1 MTASF
6 AADTAL
12 DATGEGR
19 WDTRLSSAWS
29 IGENSN
35 GGYLLTPALRAAHEI
50 SGHPD
55 LLTVTTHFFRPG
67 QGDQPAEVT
76 AEVMKLGRTMTTV
89 RAELAQD
96 GKARVALMAGF
107 GDLNAESRHEFAWAP
122 TMPDIAAPDDCA
134 DPFDAIDGLISTL
147 EQSCD
152 LRIDAERLAASKA
165 AGRAELFGWL
175 RFANGADPDALALP
189 FFADAFVPSVFAAT
203 GPTGWVPSLEL
214 TVQVRQRP
222 APGWIAIHAEAE
234 DMGNGKLIETAKL
247 WDSTGVLVAHSRQLM
262 LLL

>member
-1 MTASF
+1 MTANF
-6 AADTAL
+6 TADTAI
-12 DATGEGR
+12 DATGDGQ
-19 WDTRLSSAWS
+19 WNTALSSAWS
-29 IGENSN
+29 IGDNSN
-35 GGYLLTPALRAAHEI
+35 GGYLLTPALRAAHAI

-67 QGDQPAEVT
+67 EGEHPAEVT

-89 RAELAQD
+89 SAELSQH
-96 GKARVALMAGF
+96 GKTRISLMAGF
-107 GDLNAESRHEFAWAP
+107 GDLNAESRHGFAWAP

-152 LRIDAERLAASKA
+152 LRIDAERLAASQA
-165 AGRAELFGWL
+165 DGRAELFGWL
-175 RFANGADPDALALP
+175 RFADGADPDALALP
-189 FFADAFVPSVFAAT
+189 FFADAFVPSVFAAV

-214 TVQVRQRP
+214 TVHIRKAP
-222 APGWIAIHAEAE
+222 APGWIAIHSATE
-234 DMGNGKLIETAKL
+234 DIGNGKLIETAKL
-247 WDSTGVLVAHSRQLM
+247 WDSTGALVAHSRQLM